1 MFAINGTEAL
11 LVALWLI
18 GVACAVANYTHGHR
32 GLRAVALIAAAVV
45 VPVLGSLLAV
55 AVFAVHKRGRV
66 QHPDHPV
73 TR

>member
-11 LVALWLI
+11 LAAVCLV
-18 GVACAVANYTHGHR
+18 GVVCAVASYSQGR
-32 GLRAVALIAAAVV
+32 CGLGGVMLIAAAVV

-55 AVFAVHKRGRV
+55 AVFAMNMRGRA
-66 QHPDHPV
+66 HPDHPA